1 MKIAASSQDIF
12 LSYSK
17 QDQATQLG
25 FLDGAIMGALELGPK
40 DTHDIFQSLGH
51 LLGTNL
57 DFYELQAALAL
68 LEVRQVISL
77 TNTGWKLR

>member
-1 MKIAASSQDIF
+1 MA
-12 LSYSK
+12 
-17 QDQATQLG
+17 
-25 FLDGAIMGALELGPK
+25 ALELGPK
-40 DTHDIFQSLGH
+40 DTHEIFQSLSH